1 VEDAVVVE
9 AEGAVEEVEEDV
21 VVAAEV
27 AVVDAVV
34 QLFSPTSR
42 SVLTISFRW
51 RWRRLLI
58 LQRVEKP
65 TKYEIVATSIVVA
78 RTSFLLSVLALACC
92 CLVLTPSCFSSCGCN
107 PFL

>member
-1 VEDAVVVE
+1 V
-9 AEGAVEEVEEDV
+9 EVEGEEV
-21 VVAAEV
+21 VVAAEEV
-27 AVVDAVV
+27 VVDAVV

-65 TKYEIVATSIVVA
+65 TKYETIATSIVVA
-78 RTSFLLSVLALACC
+78 RTSFLLPVLALACC
-92 CLVLTPSCFSSCGCN
+92 CLVCGCN
-107 PFL
+107 LFL